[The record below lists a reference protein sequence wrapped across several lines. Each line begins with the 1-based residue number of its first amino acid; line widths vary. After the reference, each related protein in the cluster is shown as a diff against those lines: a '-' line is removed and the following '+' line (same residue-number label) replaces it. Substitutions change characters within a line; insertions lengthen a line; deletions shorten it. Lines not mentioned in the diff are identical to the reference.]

1 MREQIVQNRQPRW
14 WEGILIVLAI
24 ALLVLVGNGVFSMLA
39 LRIGRLA
46 SLLFLIYGFAVAWLL
61 QFWFVMRFIYT
72 ANNDALRVCRL
83 YGKRERFMTD
93 VWFKAVVA
101 WGTPEEVRARCPH
114 ARVSRATRRQCG
126 LAPFALAYKDDGKLA
141 MLILQPDEAMKAH
154 LVSRLKK

>member
-24 ALLVLVGNGVFSMLA
+24 ALLVLAGNAVFSWLA
-39 LRIGRLA
+39 LRIGTLA
-46 SLLFLIYGFAVAWLL
+46 SLLFLVYGFGVAWLL

-93 VWFKAVVA
+93 VWFNTVVA

-126 LAPFALAYKDDGKLA
+126 FAPFALAYKDDARLA
-141 MLILQPDEAMKAH
+141 MLILQPDDAMKAH
-154 LVSRLKK
+154 LIERLRK